1 MFVFHRVVYSGQLTE
16 LQKLTRVLLDIN
28 TVTTNAYLES
38 QMRLLQE
45 DWDTFEEKYVIY
57 NDFKKI

>member
-1 MFVFHRVVYSGQLTE
+1 MMHYSSQLTE

-45 DWDTFEEKYVIY
+45 DWDMFEEKYVMASVEY
-57 NDFKKI
+57 A